1 MRETLVFYI
10 LSGCAVVFALSVIM
24 QKKLIFSALS
34 LVLVMLTVAG
44 LFFSLS
50 AHLLGG
56 VQTVISVSIAFIF
69 LLVILRLTSFE
80 KIQKKSQLHFL
91 WLRMLIVGC
100 FCGFLLAIVN
110 KTFVEKDLISSVL
123 KEGNVNFQES
133 VYYLFSNHFLET
145 IICLLLVT
153 VSFVKTRRYL
163 RVG

>member
-1 MRETLVFYI
+1 MRETLVFYT
-10 LSGCAVVFALSVIM
+10 LSGCAVFFALSVII

-34 LVLVMLTVAG
+34 LALSMLTIAG

-56 VQTVISVSIAFIF
+56 VQAVISVSITFVFIVAIF
-69 LLVILRLTSFE
+69 RLAGFE
-80 KIQKKSQLHFL
+80 KNQIKSRPQFL
-91 WLRMLIVGC
+91 WLRMLIAGC

-110 KTFVEKDLISSVL
+110 KTFLERDVISSVL

-145 IICLLLVT
+145 IICLLFVT
-153 VSFVKTRRYL
+153 VSFVKTRKYL
-163 RVG
+163 RVD

>member
-1 MRETLVFYI
+1 MREALVFYI
-10 LSGCAVVFALSVIM
+10 LSGCAVIFALSVIF

-34 LVLVMLTVAG
+34 LALVMLTVAG

-56 VQTVISVSIAFIF
+56 VQAVISVSITFIF
-69 LLVILRLTSFE
+69 LLVISRLTSFE
-80 KIQKKSQLHFL
+80 KTQKESRSHFR
-91 WLRMLIVGC
+91 WLRMLIAGG
-100 FCGFLLAIVN
+100 FCGFVLGVVN
-110 KTFVEKDLISSVL
+110 KTFFEKDLISAVL

-163 RVG
+163 RVD